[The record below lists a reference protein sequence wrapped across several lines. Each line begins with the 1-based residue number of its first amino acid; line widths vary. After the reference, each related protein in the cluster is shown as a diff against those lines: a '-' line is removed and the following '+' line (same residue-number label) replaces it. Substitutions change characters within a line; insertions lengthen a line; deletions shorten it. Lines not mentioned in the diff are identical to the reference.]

1 MEGRCVD
8 EDVYSIHK
16 NKEVEI
22 NLSESQLN
30 ECVVT

>member
-8 EDVYSIHK
+8 EDVYSIHE

-22 NLSESQLN
+22 NLSERQLN